1 VSITI
6 SGLGHRYGELPVFTD
21 LCLELPRKTVTCL
34 LGPSGCG
41 KTTLLNLLAGLL
53 PLQEGTLTGIVPGS
67 TGYIFQ
73 EPRLLPWRT
82 VRANLD
88 LILRSVFSADERR
101 REVDRILEQMDLEE
115 FGDYYPGQI
124 SGGMRQRVSLARAFA
139 FPSDLLLMDEPFQAL
154 DPVFKLN
161 LMADFLKVWKTDR
174 RTCLLVTHNIQEA
187 ALLGDRI
194 LILSSRP
201 ARVLREI
208 RNPVQESDRI
218 PYSRLILELEHQ
230 LYTALASGSSEPVAD
245 EGNSPFRKFP

>member
-6 SGLGHRYGELPVFTD
+6 SGLGHRYGELPVFND
-21 LCLELPRKTVTCL
+21 LSLELPRQTVTCI
-34 LGPSGCG
+34 LGPAGCG

-53 PLQEGTLTGIVPGS
+53 PLQEGTLRGLVTGS

-82 VRANLD
+82 VRTNLD
-88 LILRSVFSADERR
+88 LILKSCFAPDERR
-101 REVDRILEQMDLEE
+101 REVDRVLKIMDLEE
-115 FGDYYPGQI
+115 FADYYPGQI

-161 LMADFLKVWKTDR
+161 LMADFLKLWKTDR

-194 LILSSRP
+194 LILSARP
-201 ARVLREI
+201 ARILREI
-208 RNPVQESDRI
+208 RNPVPESERI
-218 PYSRLILELEHQ
+218 PYSRPVLELEHR
-230 LYTALASGSSEPVAD
+230 LYGFLVSGA
-245 EGNSPFRKFP
+245 